1 MCLGYADVVPY
12 CLAKIVQMS
21 GMTARKALGFTCLT
35 PECRLILWKDSAN
48 ERMTSRKALG
58 FTCLVPESCHID
70 LMDAAQCRFAVRGAR
85 GLLCR
90 GRYVASGKTV

>member
-21 GMTARKALGFTCLT
+21 GMTARKALGFTCL
-35 PECRLILWKDSAN
+35 
-48 ERMTSRKALG
+48 
-58 FTCLVPESCHID
+58 VPESCHID
-70 LMDAAQCRFAVRGAR
+70 LMDAAQCRFAVRGVR